1 MLRSFSL
8 SSSPIWRVG
17 RVPFGCILPAF
28 LTLSSPSLAED
39 HIDFNDHIRPL
50 LSDRCFTCH
59 GFDANARE
67 ADLRLDTPEGAFT
80 EDKHGIAPI
89 VPGDPMD
96 SEVWL
101 RIISDDADEVMPP
114 PDSLRQLSDAD
125 KALIKRWIEQGA
137 EYEPHWTFVAVEKP
151 KTDLTKGHAID
162 QLVSE
167 KLKQE
172 ELELSPLADP
182 RTLVR
187 RLSFDL
193 RGLPPTLEEVEKF
206 AANPTEESWAILV
219 EHYLAHPAYGE
230 RMAWPWLES
239 ARYADTNGFQGDNE
253 RTMWPWRDWVIE
265 AFNKN
270 IPYDDFT
277 VWQIAGDLLPN
288 ATFEQKLASG
298 FLRNHAINGEGGSI
312 PEENRVNY
320 VFDMAETVGT
330 TWLGLTFNCC
340 RCHDHKYDPLSQKE
354 YYGLNAF
361 FNQTP
366 VNGGGGNA
374 QTPPVLPVAGKEQE
388 AEELTLVKQLQR
400 IRSQLSGA
408 KERPGEEQQQWE
420 KDQLAAH
427 QSPWAVL
434 PVKSA
439 KAQSQ
444 KLTILQHGHILASG
458 PNPSKDDYTIE
469 LELNEK
475 PLTAILLKAIRHT
488 DMLKGGVAR
497 SDSGNFVLTSFELS
511 LRSSDG
517 KSTPVAIKNAQA
529 TFEQGHWKVSEALN
543 KNSGTGWATLES
555 GGIKRD
561 HAAIFQFDKAL
572 QPAPGQTLVVTMR
585 QQSPHKNHNL
595 GYFSFEGSIE
605 VKPSLPKDQSLINAL
620 RSAPEN
626 RSKAQQDLLKNS
638 YLGGNPQLADL
649 QKKET
654 VATKKL
660 NDFRNRLPKVMIM
673 ADQEKKRKTYI
684 LSVGAYDQRG
694 EEVEAHT
701 PAFLPPLGKKE
712 NANRLDLAQWIVSAK
727 NPLTS
732 RVTVNRLWQEFF
744 GIGLV
749 KSPEDFGVQS
759 EIPVHPR
766 LLDWL
771 AADFMEHNW
780 DYKHLVRTIVTSRTY
795 RQSALVSSLQLEHD
809 PANRLLARGPRH
821 RLPSWMIR
829 DQALAA
835 SGLLVPKIGG
845 APVKPWQPEGLWSE
859 VTFGKKKYAPDSG
872 EKLRRRS
879 LYTFWRRIS
888 APPMFFDT
896 AKREM
901 CEVGTA
907 LTNSPLHALAI
918 LNDPHYTEAARSL
931 VNRAAKESSTEPEAI
946 LARAFKILLSRSP
959 HHEELGILLK
969 NYEQALPLITEE
981 EAKALLAIGE
991 TPAHP
996 ELPPITQAALTSVC
1010 LSLLNTDESL
1020 TKE

>member
-1 MLRSFSL
+1 MTRL
-8 SSSPIWRVG
+8 V
-17 RVPFGCILPAF
+17 PAF
-28 LTLSSPSLAED
+28 LCLHSLPALAEEQ
-39 HIDFNDHIRPL
+39 IDFNDQIRPL
-50 LSDRCFTCH
+50 LSDRCFVCH

-67 ADLRLDTPEGAFT
+67 ADLRLDTPEGAFAKN
-80 EDKHGIAPI
+80 EDGHQAI
-89 VPGDPMD
+89 VPGDLEK
-96 SEVWL
+96 STAWQ
-101 RIISDDADEVMPP
+101 RIISHDPDDVMPP

-125 KALIKRWIEQGA
+125 KDLIKRWIEQGA
-137 EYEPHWTFVAVEKP
+137 DYEPHWTFVKVEKP
-151 KTDLTKGHAID
+151 KTELANGHPID

-172 ELELSPLADP
+172 ELEPAPLADP

-193 RGLPPTLEEVEKF
+193 RGLPPTPDEVEKF
-206 AANPTEESWAILV
+206 AKNPTDESWATLV
-219 EHYLAHPAYGE
+219 EHYLADPAYGE
-230 RMAWPWLES
+230 RMAWPWLEA
-239 ARYADTNGFQGDNE
+239 ARYADTNGFQGDGE

-270 IPYDDFT
+270 LPYDDFT
-277 VWQIAGDLLPN
+277 IWQIAGDLLPN

-374 QTPPVLPVAGKEQE
+374 QTPPVLAVASASHK
-388 AEELTLVKQLQR
+388 AEEIRLSKLVQDL
-400 IRSQLSGA
+400 RSQLPNDKNRA
-408 KERPGEEQQQWE
+408 NP
-420 KDQLAAH
+420 DQLKWEAEQVAAH
-427 QSPWAVL
+427 RSPWSIL

-439 KAQSQ
+439 KAKSQ
-444 KLTILQHGHILASG
+444 KLTVLPNGTLLASG
-458 PNPSKDDYTIE
+458 PNPDKDDYTIE
-469 LELNEK
+469 LDLKES
-475 PLTAILLKAIRHT
+475 PLTGFLLKAIRRAGMT
-488 DMLKGGVAR
+488 KDGIAR
-497 SDSGNFVLTSFELS
+497 SDSGNFVLTGFELA

-517 KSTPVAIKNAQA
+517 TTKPIAIKSAQA
-529 TFEQGHWKVSEALN
+529 TYAQGGHFKISGVLD
-543 KNSGTGWATLES
+543 KDPNSGWAILGPNNKIT
-555 GGIKRD
+555 KD
-561 HAAIFQFDKAL
+561 HAAIFQFTEAL
-572 QPAPGQTLVVTMR
+572 QPAPGDTLVATLR
-585 QQSPHKNHNL
+585 NQSHHKNHNL
-595 GYFSFEGSIE
+595 GHFSFEGTTT
-605 VKPSLPKDQSLINAL
+605 PNPTLPDDQSLINAL
-620 RSAPEN
+620 RSAPKD
-626 RSKAQQDLLKNS
+626 RTGDQQQLVNNT
-638 YLGGNPQLADL
+638 YRGGNANFADL
-649 QKKET
+649 KKKE
-654 VATKKL
+654 ADAAKKL
-660 NDFRNRLPKVMIM
+660 NDFRKRLPKVMIM

-712 NANRLDLAQWIVSAK
+712 NANRLDLAQWIVSPK

-795 RQSALVSSLQLEHD
+795 RQSAHVSSTLLERD
-809 PANRLLARGPRH
+809 PANRLLARGPRF

-888 APPMFFDT
+888 APPMFFDS

-901 CEVGTA
+901 CEVGTIR
-907 LTNSPLHALAI
+907 TNSPLHALAI
-918 LNDPHYTEAARSL
+918 LNDPLYAETSRAL
-931 VNRAAKESSTEPEAI
+931 VNRAAQDSTDPKTI
-946 LARAFKILLSRSP
+946 LARAFEILLSRPP
-959 HHEELGILLK
+959 HQDELSILFT
-969 NYEQALPLITEE
+969 NFEQAKKLITEE
-981 EAKALLAIGE
+981 EAKAFLAIGE
-991 TPAHP
+991 TPP
-996 ELPPITQAALTSVC
+996 YPDLPPVTQAALTSVC
-1010 LSLLNTDESL
+1010 LSLFNTDESL

>member
-1 MLRSFSL
+1 MARGSL
-8 SSSPIWRVG
+8 KFASLFFALLPVSSG
-17 RVPFGCILPAF
+17 
-28 LTLSSPSLAED
+28 AEER
-39 HIDFNDHIRPL
+39 IDFNDQIRPL

-151 KTDLTKGHAID
+151 KTDLTKGHEID

-230 RMAWPWLES
+230 RMAWPWLEA

-270 IPYDDFT
+270 LPYDDFT

-330 TWLGLTFNCC
+330 VWMGLTFNCC

-366 VNGGGGNA
+366 VGGGGGDP
-374 QTPPVLPVAGKEQE
+374 QTKPVLPVASGAQK
-388 AEELTLVKQLQR
+388 AEEEKLANQLEDIRKQLFGTAKQA
-400 IRSQLSGA
+400 SGDQ
-408 KERPGEEQQQWE
+408 KKWE
-420 KDQLAAH
+420 NTQLATH
-427 QSPWAVL
+427 KSPWSIL

-439 KAQSQ
+439 KSAKGQ
-444 KLTILQHGHILASG
+444 KLSTLENGTLLATG
-458 PNPSKDDYTIE
+458 ANPHNDDYTIE
-469 LELNEK
+469 LSLNEA
-475 PLTAILLKAIRHT
+475 PLTGILLKALRHP
-488 DMLKGGVAR
+488 DMTKEGIAR
-497 SDSGNFVLTSFELS
+497 SNSGNFVLTEFNLA
-511 LRSSDG
+511 LRSTDG
-517 KSTPVAIKNAQA
+517 TSKSIKIKKGQA
-529 TFEQGHWKVSEALN
+529 TFEQGSLKIAGVLD
-543 KNSGTGWATLES
+543 KNPASGWAILNNNAIPT
-555 GGIKRD
+555 D
-561 HAAIFQFDKAL
+561 HAAVFEFEHTL
-572 QPAPGQTLVVTMR
+572 QPAPGDTLVATLKHE
-585 QQSPHKNHNL
+585 SKHANHNL
-595 GYFSFEGSIE
+595 GHFSIE
-605 VKPSLPKDQSLINAL
+605 GTSQTAPTLPKDQSFINAL
-620 RSAPEN
+620 RTPSE
-626 RSKAQQDLLKNS
+626 RRTKAQHELVNDS
-638 YLGGNPQLADL
+638 YGNGNPQFAEL
-649 QKKET
+649 QKKE
-654 VATKKL
+654 AAAKKKL

-795 RQSALVSSLQLEHD
+795 RQSSNVSSLQLERD
-809 PANRLLARGPRH
+809 PDNRLLARGPRL
-821 RLPSWMIR
+821 RLSSWMIR

-901 CEVGTA
+901 CEVGTS

-931 VNRAAKESSTEPEAI
+931 VNRAAKESSTEPEVI

-959 HHEELGILLK
+959 HPEELRILVK

-1010 LSLLNTDESL
+1010 LSLLNTGESL